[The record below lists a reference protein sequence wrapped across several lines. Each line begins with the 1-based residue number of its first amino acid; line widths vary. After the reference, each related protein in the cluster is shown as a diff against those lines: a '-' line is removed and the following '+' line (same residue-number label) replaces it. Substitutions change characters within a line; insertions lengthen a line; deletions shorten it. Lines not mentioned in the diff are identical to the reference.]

1 MQTGSKIEMQRR
13 LYNFFKNDD
22 TTSSSMSSSSE
33 AVPQEITE
41 SQTVTPALIISS
53 PVTSSQQHNQP
64 SPIPSE
70 TLQLREEL
78 KELKTMMLAMQHRS
92 ISQHGSV
99 VNMSTTTLTPAT
111 DAPSQPFLLPSLNHN
126 IAPITDDQSRL
137 HTFQPHQLQLHPS
150 IRNATLVDSTNG
162 SSEQRLF
169 QNLHPNT

>member
-1 MQTGSKIEMQRR
+1 MVRTKRTLSTDKTIEKTKSFTEWGKLDKESLTLKCNQYNLMQTGSKIEMQRR

-41 SQTVTPALIISS
+41 NQTATPELLISS

-64 SPIPSE
+64 SPMPSE

-92 ISQHGSV
+92 ISQHESV
-99 VNMSTTTLTPAT
+99 GNMSMTTPTPAT
-111 DAPSQPFLLPSLNHN
+111 AVGMFTL
-126 IAPITDDQSRL
+126 ITSPKR
-137 HTFQPHQLQLHPS
+137 S
-150 IRNATLVDSTNG
+150 
-162 SSEQRLF
+162 
-169 QNLHPNT
+169 